1 MKKTNIRLGTAS
13 RRLQSILLVL
23 PLLASLLFIFLIS
36 FYHISPA
43 AASLY
48 GEGLTEEWNRTYGG
62 RYGDGA
68 WSVQETNDGGY
79 ILVGH
84 TATRGEGSDLW
95 LVRVDP
101 DGNPLWSRIMGG
113 SGEDVGYFVRET
125 ADSGYIIAGSTN
137 SFGLGEE
144 RLWLIRMDGNGSLL
158 WDKTFGGFVH
168 SSGDGGWSVDET
180 DDGGYIATGYTQS
193 KSIGRKDLWLIR
205 TDSNGNLLWDRCYGG
220 ADEDVGLSVLQSQDG
235 GFIVAGRTA
244 SLGKRGDDIWLLK
257 TDDQGVMSW
266 NVSYGGDKDDVAFQV
281 AELANGYALVGRSE
295 SGLEEE
301 KIILIRLDQLGRK
314 IWERSYLGSS
324 GTSLQQTIDGGFVIG
339 GRIDN
344 ADSGRDALII
354 KTNSAGLEEW
364 RRVLGGKG
372 DDLGSYAIQNRQGD
386 YILAGITS
394 SFGSGSEDV
403 WLVKMVL
410 EDQAEINSSRMENLT
425 QYLQSRVKPSRNQ

>member
-1 MKKTNIRLGTAS
+1 
-13 RRLQSILLVL
+13 
-23 PLLASLLFIFLIS
+23 
-36 FYHISPA
+36 
-43 AASLY
+43 
-48 GEGLTEEWNRTYGG
+48 
-62 RYGDGA
+62 
-68 WSVQETNDGGY
+68 
-79 ILVGH
+79 
-84 TATRGEGSDLW
+84 
-95 LVRVDP
+95 
-101 DGNPLWSRIMGG
+101 
-113 SGEDVGYFVRET
+113 
-125 ADSGYIIAGSTN
+125 
-137 SFGLGEE
+137 
-144 RLWLIRMDGNGSLL
+144 LL

-205 TDSNGNLLWDRCYGG
+205 TDSNGNLLWDRSYGG

-266 NVSYGGDKDDVAFQV
+266 NSSYGGDKDDVAFQV

-324 GTSLQQTIDGGFVIG
+324 GTSLQQTMDGGFVIG

-364 RRVLGGKG
+364 RRTLGGKG

-403 WLVKMVL
+403 WLVKL
-410 EDQAEINSSRMENLT
+410 ALGQEEDSSAKLANLT
-425 QYLQSRVKPSRNQ
+425 QSLRSRARPSRSF

>member
-1 MKKTNIRLGTAS
+1 
-13 RRLQSILLVL
+13 
-23 PLLASLLFIFLIS
+23 
-36 FYHISPA
+36 
-43 AASLY
+43 
-48 GEGLTEEWNRTYGG
+48 
-62 RYGDGA
+62 
-68 WSVQETNDGGY
+68 
-79 ILVGH
+79 
-84 TATRGEGSDLW
+84 
-95 LVRVDP
+95 
-101 DGNPLWSRIMGG
+101 
-113 SGEDVGYFVRET
+113 
-125 ADSGYIIAGSTN
+125 
-137 SFGLGEE
+137 
-144 RLWLIRMDGNGSLL
+144 
-158 WDKTFGGFVH
+158 
-168 SSGDGGWSVDET
+168 VDET

-193 KSIGRKDLWLIR
+193 QSIGRKDLWLIR
-205 TDSNGNLLWDRCYGG
+205 TDSEGNLLWDRSYGG

-266 NVSYGGDKDDVAFQV
+266 NSSFGGDKDDVAFQV

-324 GTSLQQTIDGGFVIG
+324 GTSLQQTMDGGFVIG

-364 RRVLGGKG
+364 RRVLGGKRE
-372 DDLGSYAIQNRQGD
+372 DLGSYAIQNRQGD

-403 WLVKMVL
+403 WLVKL
-410 EDQAEINSSRMENLT
+410 ALGQEEDSSAKLANLT
-425 QYLQSRVKPSRNQ
+425 QSLRSRASPSRSF

>member
-13 RRLQSILLVL
+13 RRFRSILLVL
-23 PLLASLLFIFLIS
+23 PLLASLLFVFLIS

-339 GRIDN
+339 GRI
-344 ADSGRDALII
+344 
-354 KTNSAGLEEW
+354 
-364 RRVLGGKG
+364 
-372 DDLGSYAIQNRQGD
+372 
-386 YILAGITS
+386 
-394 SFGSGSEDV
+394 
-403 WLVKMVL
+403 
-410 EDQAEINSSRMENLT
+410 
-425 QYLQSRVKPSRNQ
+425 